1 MKSWERG
8 RPARWKKSAK
18 LPFFFFCISTVI
30 VAIGLSLALA
40 QNEFWTTATPSY
52 EFDFARDQANHP
64 DYQFEQWAYSGQL
77 TTNDGRRFGYQL
89 KFIRAGVSFKPAN
102 PSRWAIRDLFVTQLA
117 VTDVDGKQFKT
128 AERLNRAGV
137 GWAGAA
143 TDSFRLWNEDWEA
156 RREQANTLLRAVSD
170 EDGVGLELT
179 LEPGKPPVAHGED
192 GVFQKGFLA
201 LNATHFYSQ
210 PRMSTRGVLL
220 MNGQRFEVGGT
231 STLDHEFGTSFLEEG
246 QAGWDSF
253 SIALEDGS
261 DLMISQLRLADGAR
275 DQYFIATLVNAD
287 GSRESLKLE
296 DFSLE
301 PMVRWTS
308 AASGASYPVQWRVT
322 LPDKQIELEAKAALD
337 NQEFQ
342 AAQSVGVT
350 YWKGLIEVSG
360 KRNGRP
366 VGGKG
371 FLEMTGYAKSVG
383 KEEQ

>member
-1 MKSWERG
+1 MRSSVPSLNGVPSSSRPTG
-8 RPARWKKSAK
+8 RP
-18 LPFFFFCISTVI
+18 
-30 VAIGLSLALA
+30 
-40 QNEFWTTATPSY
+40 
-52 EFDFARDQANHP
+52 
-64 DYQFEQWAYSGQL
+64 SGE
-77 TTNDGRRFGYQL
+77 
-89 KFIRAGVSFKPAN
+89 KP
-102 PSRWAIRDLFVTQLA
+102 
-117 VTDVDGKQFKT
+117 
-128 AERLNRAGV
+128 
-137 GWAGAA
+137 
-143 TDSFRLWNEDWEA
+143 
-156 RREQANTLLRAVSD
+156 
-170 EDGVGLELT
+170 
-179 LEPGKPPVAHGED
+179 
-192 GVFQKGFLA
+192 
-201 LNATHFYSQ
+201 
-210 PRMSTRGVLL
+210 
-220 MNGQRFEVGGT
+220 
-231 STLDHEFGTSFLEEG
+231 
-246 QAGWDSF
+246 
-253 SIALEDGS
+253 
-261 DLMISQLRLADGAR
+261 
-275 DQYFIATLVNAD
+275 AD

>member
-8 RPARWKKSAK
+8 RPDRWKKNAK
-18 LPFFFFCISTVI
+18 FPFFFFCISTI
-30 VAIGLSLALA
+30 ILAIGLSLALA
-40 QNEFWTTATPSY
+40 QNEFWTTATSSY
-52 EFDFARDQANHP
+52 DFDFARDQAGHP
-64 DYQFEQWAYSGQL
+64 DYQLEQWAYSGQL
-77 TTNDGRRFGYQL
+77 TDNDGRLFGYQL

-117 VTDVDGKQFKT
+117 VTDVDGNQFKT

-143 TDSFRLWNEDWEA
+143 TESFRLWNEDWEA
-156 RREQANTLLRAVSD
+156 RREQAKTLLRAISG

-179 LEPGKPPVAHGED
+179 LESGKPPVMHGEE

-210 PRMSTRGVLL
+210 PRMAARGALWL
-220 MNGQRFEVGGT
+220 DGRRFEVSGT
-231 STLDHEFGTSFLEEG
+231 SHFDHEFGTSFLEEG
-246 QAGWDSF
+246 QAGWDYF

-261 DLMISQLRLADGAR
+261 DLMISQFRLNDGAR

-287 GSRESLKLE
+287 GSREALKLE

-301 PMVRWTS
+301 PMTRWIST
-308 AASGASYPVQWRVT
+308 ASGASYPVQWRVT
-322 LPDKQIELEAKAALD
+322 LPGKQIELEAKAVLD

-342 AAQSVGVT
+342 AAQSIGVT

-366 VGGKG
+366 IGGKG
-371 FLEMTGYAKSVG
+371 FLEMTGYEKPARKV
-383 KEEQ
+383 EQ